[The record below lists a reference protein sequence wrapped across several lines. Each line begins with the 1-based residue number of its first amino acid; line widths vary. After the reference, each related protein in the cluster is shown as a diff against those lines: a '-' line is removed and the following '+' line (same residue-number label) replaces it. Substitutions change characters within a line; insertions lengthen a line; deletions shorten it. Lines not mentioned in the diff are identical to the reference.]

1 MFPIFKIITEDSETS
16 DKSIVPFEVDYLS
29 LIDVKKHYYIILIH
43 CYICVIAHILI
54 IIAVD
59 TMFIKFIQ
67 HSCAMFAILGY
78 HLEHMAGTENEK
90 SDLNSD
96 DKSYWRIISCIR
108 QHKEIIDFVDRIE
121 SIYST
126 YFFLQLGYNMINMS
140 ITGTQMV
147 LYADETFEFIRLT
160 LLASAQLLHLFFECW
175 QAQQLIDHSALIHES
190 ICKAAWYRTSVKSKK
205 LIGIM
210 LIKTLETSKLTAGKL
225 LVLCFECFAA
235 KMLGDRTTSQ
245 ESIVPCKLFLRATF
259 CFCVKKGNGAYHS
272 SKGAS
277 SEEDYTSHTG

>member
-1 MFPIFKIITEDSETS
+1 
-16 DKSIVPFEVDYLS
+16 
-29 LIDVKKHYYIILIH
+29 
-43 CYICVIAHILI
+43 
-54 IIAVD
+54 
-59 TMFIKFIQ
+59 
-67 HSCAMFAILGY
+67 
-78 HLEHMAGTENEK
+78 MADTENEK
-90 SDLNSD
+90 SDLNLD
-96 DKSYWRIISCIR
+96 DKAYWRIISCIR

-140 ITGTQMV
+140 ITGTQIV
-147 LYADETFEFIRLT
+147 LYADEMFEFIRLT
-160 LLASAQLLHLFFECW
+160 LLALAQLLHLFFECW

-277 SEEDYTSHTG
+277 SEEDYASHTGSQPRERP

>member
-1 MFPIFKIITEDSETS
+1 
-16 DKSIVPFEVDYLS
+16 
-29 LIDVKKHYYIILIH
+29 
-43 CYICVIAHILI
+43 
-54 IIAVD
+54 
-59 TMFIKFIQ
+59 
-67 HSCAMFAILGY
+67 
-78 HLEHMAGTENEK
+78 MADTENEK
-90 SDLNSD
+90 SDLNLD
-96 DKSYWRIISCIR
+96 DKAYWRIISCIR

-140 ITGTQMV
+140 ITGTQIV
-147 LYADETFEFIRLT
+147 LYADEMFEFIRLM
-160 LLASAQLLHLFFECW
+160 LLALAQLLHLFFECW

-235 KMLGDRTTSQ
+235 VVNKSVSYFTILRTMQ
-245 ESIVPCKLFLRATF
+245 
-259 CFCVKKGNGAYHS
+259 
-272 SKGAS
+272 
-277 SEEDYTSHTG
+277 